1 MKKKKWEKPE
11 LVVIVR
17 NQPEESVLQACK
29 SGWYGI
35 MGPNNTEQNWC
46 LIYLTPDTCNAVSSS

>member
-29 SGWYGI
+29 SGWFGI
-35 MGPNNTEQNWC
+35 KGPEMAYDMC
-46 LIYLTPDTCNAVSSS
+46 FDFMSSIECNALANS